1 MNIEAIFNDGTPCF
15 RYPFALRKGEI
26 VHAVIRTLKMT
37 LKEWN
42 YLFKTKGLK

>member
-26 VHAVIRTLKMT
+26 VHAVIRTLKNDI
-37 LKEWN
+37 ERVE
-42 YLFKTKGLK
+42 LFV